1 MRRNLLHKYSG
12 CVLSSDCILRTPRQ
26 KTLASE
32 QTRFP
37 MPAEHSPP
45 PQHPLTILV
54 SQQAADTFG
63 KQIAD
68 LLAERPYRLITLDQ
82 PPNPDGSYDTDIAFL
97 SRDVTGNS
105 GKTQLAPTLLR
116 FYEIIR
122 ASPRLSLI
130 QMSASGA
137 DRPIYAEMR
146 ARGVQVCTST
156 GANSGPVAQMALT
169 GLLMLARR
177 MPDLLDSQRRHAWE
191 PLLGPRAP
199 VDLKNQT
206 ALVVGLGAIG
216 REIARLLRAIGM
228 PVLGVR
234 RGSEQEPAVD
244 ETFSFET
251 IDLALPRAD
260 WVVLACPLT
269 ALSRDL
275 LNARRIAL
283 LPPGARVINIARGE
297 VLNEQD
303 LIAALRS
310 GQIGGAYLD
319 VLQSEPLPAESPL
332 WAMPR
337 VIITPHTAGHT
348 AGMYAAVGEIFLDN
362 LRRFRDGDP
371 LRNPLD

>member
-1 MRRNLLHKYSG
+1 MNLAP
-12 CVLSSDCILRTPRQ
+12 SSMTDR
-26 KTLASE
+26 
-32 QTRFP
+32 
-37 MPAEHSPP
+37 
-45 PQHPLTILV
+45 PLTFLV

-63 KQIAD
+63 ELIAE
-68 LLAERPYRLITLDQ
+68 LLAGQPYRLITLEQ
-82 PPNPDGSYDTDIAFL
+82 QPNPDGSYDTDIAFL
-97 SRDVTGNS
+97 SRDVTGKS

-122 ASPRLSLI
+122 ASPHLALI

-169 GLLMLARR
+169 GMLMLARR
-177 MPDLLDSQRRHAWE
+177 MPELLESQRRHAWE
-191 PLLGPRAP
+191 PLLGERAP
-199 VDLKNQT
+199 VDLKDQT

-234 RGSEQEPAVD
+234 RGNAPDCAVD
-244 ETFSFET
+244 ETYSFDT
-251 IDLALPRAD
+251 IDAALPRAH
-260 WVVLACPLT
+260 WVLLACPLT
-269 ALSRDL
+269 SLSRGL
-275 LNARRIAL
+275 LDARRIAM
-283 LPPGARVINIARGE
+283 LPHGARVINIARGE
-297 VLNEQD
+297 VLVEQD

-310 GQIGGAYLD
+310 GQLGGAYLD

-332 WAMPR
+332 WDLSN
-337 VIITPHTAGHT
+337 VLITPHTAGHT

-362 LRRFRDGDP
+362 LRRFRDGDA